1 MKEKIK
7 YELKKQSC
15 HFRYFLWTNI
25 LINLLSLIFFS
36 LVSYFEKNG
45 EDSIITSSIGIISLA
60 STLTVSISI
69 IYGVV
74 IWNRF
79 LLRHYIGSAREII
92 YLFPG
97 GRGEIFIS
105 KIISLSLLCF
115 INLVFVLFSENLI
128 FYFVGKFLG
137 FMSLNSFSDIL
148 KITYMSIFVG
158 IFSLT
163 IILISI
169 LIGQVFQSTNIS
181 IIASIIIVSIMSNM
195 IAFSYKF
202 NSGIILILVIGIFIL
217 NYFIKNILS
226 RRVKND
232 DIIENI
238 SS

>member
-7 YELKKQSC
+7 YEFKKQSC

-25 LINLLSLIFFS
+25 LINLLSLLFFS

-60 STLTVSISI
+60 STLTVSIAI

-74 IWNRF
+74 IWNSL

-202 NSGIILILVIGIFIL
+202 NSGIILILIIGIFIL

>member
-25 LINLLSLIFFS
+25 LINLLSLMFFS

-60 STLTVSISI
+60 STLTVSIAI

-74 IWNRF
+74 IWNRS

-92 YLFPG
+92 YLFPR

-105 KIISLSLLCF
+105 KIIALSLLSF
-115 INLVFVLFSENLI
+115 INLVSVLFSENLI
-128 FYFVGKFLG
+128 FYFVGKSLG
-137 FMSLNSFSDIL
+137 FVAWDLFIDIL
-148 KITYMSIFVG
+148 KITYMTIFVG

-202 NSGIILILVIGIFIL
+202 NSGIILILIIGIFIL

-238 SS
+238 FS

>member
-202 NSGIILILVIGIFIL
+202 NSGIILLLIIGIFFL
-217 NYFIKNILS
+217 NYFLKNILIN
-226 RRVKND
+226 RVKND
-232 DIIENI
+232 DVIENI

>member
-1 MKEKIK
+1 MKEKIM
-7 YELKKQSC
+7 YELKKHSC

-25 LINLLSLIFFS
+25 LINLLSLMFFS

-60 STLTVSISI
+60 STLTVSIAI

-74 IWNRF
+74 IWNRL
-79 LLRHYIGSAREII
+79 LLRHYIGRAREII

-115 INLVFVLFSENLI
+115 INLVIVLFSENLI

-148 KITYMSIFVG
+148 KITYMTIFVG

-202 NSGIILILVIGIFIL
+202 NSGIILILIIGIFIL

>member
-1 MKEKIK
+1 M
-7 YELKKQSC
+7 
-15 HFRYFLWTNI
+15 T
-25 LINLLSLIFFS
+25 
-36 LVSYFEKNG
+36 
-45 EDSIITSSIGIISLA
+45 
-60 STLTVSISI
+60 
-69 IYGVV
+69 
-74 IWNRF
+74 
-79 LLRHYIGSAREII
+79 
-92 YLFPG
+92 
-97 GRGEIFIS
+97 
-105 KIISLSLLCF
+105 
-115 INLVFVLFSENLI
+115 
-128 FYFVGKFLG
+128 
-137 FMSLNSFSDIL
+137 
-148 KITYMSIFVG
+148 IFVG

-202 NSGIILILVIGIFIL
+202 NSGIILILIIGIFIL

>member
-1 MKEKIK
+1 MKEKIM
-7 YELKKQSC
+7 YELKKHSC

-25 LINLLSLIFFS
+25 LINLLSLMFFS

-60 STLTVSISI
+60 STLTVSIAI

-74 IWNRF
+74 IWNRL

-115 INLVFVLFSENLI
+115 INLLIVLFSENLI

-202 NSGIILILVIGIFIL
+202 NSVIILTLIIGIFIL

>member
-25 LINLLSLIFFS
+25 LINLLSLMFFS

-60 STLTVSISI
+60 STLTVSIAI

-74 IWNRF
+74 IWNRS

-92 YLFPG
+92 YLFPR

-105 KIISLSLLCF
+105 KIIALSLLSF
-115 INLVFVLFSENLI
+115 INLVSVLFSENLI
-128 FYFVGKFLG
+128 FYFVGKSLG
-137 FMSLNSFSDIL
+137 FVAWDLFIDIL
-148 KITYMSIFVG
+148 KITYMTIFVG

-202 NSGIILILVIGIFIL
+202 NSGIILILIIGIFIL

>member
-25 LINLLSLIFFS
+25 LINLLSLMFFS

-60 STLTVSISI
+60 STLTVSIAI

-74 IWNRF
+74 IWNRS

-105 KIISLSLLCF
+105 KIIALSLLSF
-115 INLVFVLFSENLI
+115 INLVSVLFSENLI
-128 FYFVGKFLG
+128 FYFVGKSLG
-137 FMSLNSFSDIL
+137 FVAWDLFIDIL
-148 KITYMSIFVG
+148 KITYMTIFVG

-202 NSGIILILVIGIFIL
+202 NSGIILILIIGIFIL

>member
-128 FYFVGKFLG
+128 FYFVGKSLG
-137 FMSLNSFSDIL
+137 FVAWDLFIDIL
-148 KITYMSIFVG
+148 KITYMTIFVG

-202 NSGIILILVIGIFIL
+202 NSGIILILIIGIFIL